1 MVFENC
7 TKNLYF
13 WINDKESEFWN
24 LILTLNEVILLN
36 NNDDSIKIQ
45 KDKDFNRQSAEN
57 NSLIEYVANK
67 TENKIK
73 INKLLNYLASLFNT
87 SMSIKM
93 FEKSILIKF

>member
-36 NNDDSIKIQ
+36 NNDSIKIQ